1 MATLVLG
8 KINYNKGLSQRRAD
22 VVKKFFAD
30 GGLDGSRIFS
40 VGKGEVDPTDDK
52 MGRDNIKYKD
62 EYGYPLNRRVDISF
76 VFNAHDAQTIIYEV
90 VAPSVSTKKELTIDV
105 AGFET
110 KACFRGT
117 NKHKKEIYV
126 VDVGQA
132 IDAGDTKQGSV

>member
-30 GGLDGSRIFS
+30 GGLDGSRIIS
-40 VGKGEVDPTDDK
+40 IGKGEVDPTDDK